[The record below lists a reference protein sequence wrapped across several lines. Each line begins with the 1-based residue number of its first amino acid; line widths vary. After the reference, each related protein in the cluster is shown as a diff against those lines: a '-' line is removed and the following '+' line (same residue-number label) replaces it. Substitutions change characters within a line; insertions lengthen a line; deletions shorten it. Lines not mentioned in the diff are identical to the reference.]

1 MAPRAGTIFFIS
13 GTPPMWPAQSMLVR
27 LAVFVVVLG
36 GVCVGMSRAQ
46 SSGPVRVT
54 AEADPTDVRVGEPVQ
69 LTVRVDG
76 APATVVQTPDPPSTT
91 NLEPRQRTPRTKQ
104 IRASRGGRLRQSV
117 VFSWR
122 LRPRQQGAARIRP
135 LTVVVQGETY
145 STDPI
150 RVRVSPRTGK
160 PDAPTLTR
168 PDGASGDKSLNARD
182 LFIRARAT
190 DGQVYQNEQV
200 IVEYSLFYRPGIRLR
215 HSRLAGSWDAPGF
228 WREELNVA
236 ARPTPQR
243 RRARGRAYE
252 TVVLKRVALF
262 PTRPGTLQ
270 VDPLRIETEA
280 QGTMRL
286 RDRGPSLRGR
296 FEPVQLASEGLSLEA
311 QALPSGAPPAFNGAV
326 GQFSMTAGTDTDSTS
341 VGAPVTLTV
350 EVDGTGNLATLAPP
364 SVGSPGDMEV
374 YEPTVET
381 NIERNASRIHGT
393 KTFTYTLV
401 PQSGGRY
408 DLPAVTFSYFDP
420 DAGRYRTRRAQPSTL
435 QVTGEAAPRAV
446 GRTGNGLPVGDV
458 AAPMAAGEAQW
469 VRTDRRPLY
478 RNPWAYLALLALALV
493 VAAGVAYRR
502 WRSGGAPSPDE
513 TAAVEKTPAPNEET
527 NRLQAA
533 RRHLQAGDDAA
544 FYDAVA
550 RALRAFLA
558 ERLGRDGPNDV
569 PRTVLDRDLP
579 RHDVPPDLQDA
590 LYDVLDRCDEAQY
603 APRAGSSAP
612 EDVLANAHAV
622 LRRLDTA
629 LPRSAT
635 TPPRP

>member
-1 MAPRAGTIFFIS
+1 
-13 GTPPMWPAQSMLVR
+13 MWTAQSMLVR
-27 LAVFVVVLG
+27 VAVSVVVLG
-36 GVCVGMSRAQ
+36 GVCAGMSRAQ
-46 SSGPVRVT
+46 SSGTVRVT
-54 AEADPTDVRVGEPVQ
+54 AEADPTEVRVGETVQ

-76 APATVVQTPDPPSTT
+76 VSATVVRTPDPPSTT
-91 NLEPRQRTPRTKQ
+91 NLEPQQRMPRTQQ
-104 IRASRGGRLRQSV
+104 IRASSGGRLRQGV

-122 LRPRQQGAARIRP
+122 FRPRQQGAALIQP
-135 LTVVVQGETY
+135 LTVVVQGEEYT
-145 STDPI
+145 TAPI
-150 RVRVSPRTGK
+150 RVRVSPRTAR
-160 PDAPTLTR
+160 PDFPTLTG
-168 PDGASGDKSLNARD
+168 PDGTSRDKSLDARD

-190 DGQVYQNEQV
+190 DDQVYQNEQV
-200 IVEYSLFYRPGIRLR
+200 VVEYSLFYRPGIRLR

-243 RRARGRAYE
+243 RRANGQAYE

-262 PTRPGTLQ
+262 PTRPGPLQ

-286 RDRGPSLRGR
+286 REDGPSLRGR

-311 QALPSGAPPAFNGAV
+311 RALPPGAPPAFDGAV
-326 GQFSMTAGTDTDSTS
+326 GQFSMTVGADADSTS
-341 VGAPVTLTV
+341 VGDPVTLTV
-350 EVDGTGNLATLAPP
+350 EVEGTGNLATLSPP
-364 SVGSPGDMEV
+364 SVESPADMEV
-374 YEPTVET
+374 YEPTVEAD
-381 NIERNASRIHGT
+381 IERNESRIRGT
-393 KTFTYTLV
+393 KTFAYTLV

-420 DAGRYRTRRAQPSTL
+420 DAGRYVTRRATPPTL
-435 QVTGEAAPRAV
+435 QVSGEAAPRAV
-446 GRTGNGLPVGDV
+446 GRTGDGLPVGDV

-478 RNPWAYLALLALALV
+478 RNPWTYLALLVPALIV
-493 VAAGVAYRR
+493 GAGVASRR
-502 WRSGGAPSPDE
+502 WRSGSVPSPDE
-513 TAAVEKTPAPNEET
+513 TAAVEEAPVLDEET

-533 RRHLQAGDDAA
+533 RRHLRAGDDAA

-550 RALRAFLA
+550 HALRAVLA

-569 PRTVLDRDLP
+569 PRTVLDRQLP
-579 RHDVPPDLQDA
+579 RHDVSPDLRDA
-590 LYDVLDRCDEAQY
+590 LYDVLDRCEEAQY
-603 APRAGSSAP
+603 APRAGSAAP

-629 LPRSAT
+629 LPRSESTAS
-635 TPPRP
+635 RP

>member
-1 MAPRAGTIFFIS
+1 
-13 GTPPMWPAQSMLVR
+13 MLVR
-27 LAVFVVVLG
+27 IAVFVVVLG
-36 GVCVGMSRAQ
+36 VSCAGTGRAQ
-46 SSGPVRVT
+46 SRGTVRVT
-54 AEADPTDVRVGEPVQ
+54 AAATPTDVRVGETVQ

-76 APATVVQTPDPPSTT
+76 VPATVVQTPDPPSTT
-91 NLEPRQRTPRTKQ
+91 NLEPQQRTPRMKQ
-104 IRASRGGRLRQSV
+104 IRASRGGRLRQGV

-122 LRPRQQGAARIRP
+122 LRPRQQGAALIQP
-135 LTVVVQGETY
+135 LTVVVQGEAYT
-145 STDPI
+145 TAPI
-150 RVRVSPRTGK
+150 RVRVSPQAGR

-168 PDGASGDKSLNARD
+168 PEATSRDLSLNARD

-190 DGQVYQNEQV
+190 DDRVYQNEQV
-200 IVEYSLFYRPGIRLR
+200 VVEYSLFYRPGIRLR

-243 RRARGRAYE
+243 RRANGQAYE

-286 RDRGPSLRGR
+286 REDGPSLRGR
-296 FEPVQLASEGLSLEA
+296 FEPVQLASEGLSLDA
-311 QALPSGAPPAFNGAV
+311 QSLPAGAPPAFDGAV
-326 GQFSMTAGTDTDSTS
+326 GRFSMTAGTDVDSTS
-341 VGAPVTLTV
+341 VGDPVTLTV
-350 EVDGTGNLATLAPP
+350 EVDGTGNLATLSPP
-364 SVGSPGDMEV
+364 SVEPPADLEV

-381 NIERNASRIHGT
+381 DIERNESRIRGT
-393 KTFTYTLV
+393 KTFSYTLV

-420 DAGRYRTRRAQPSTL
+420 DAGRYETRRATPPTL
-435 QVTGEAAPRAV
+435 QVSGNDAPRAV

-458 AAPMAAGEAQW
+458 AAPMPAGEAQW

-478 RNPWAYLALLALALV
+478 RNPWAYLVLLVPALV
-493 VAAGVAYRR
+493 VGAGVAYRR
-502 WRSGGAPSPDE
+502 WRSGAAPSPDG
-513 TAAVEKTPAPNEET
+513 TAAVDEPPALGEET

-533 RRHLQAGDDAA
+533 RRHLRAGDDAA
-544 FYDAVA
+544 FYDAA
-550 RALRAFLA
+550 AHALRAFLA

-569 PRTVLDRDLP
+569 SRTVLDRDLP
-579 RHDVPPDLQDA
+579 RHDVPPGLRDA

-603 APRAGSSAP
+603 APRAGSTAP

-629 LPRSAT
+629 LPRSESTAS
-635 TPPRP
+635 RL

>member
-1 MAPRAGTIFFIS
+1 M
-13 GTPPMWPAQSMLVR
+13 
-27 LAVFVVVLG
+27 VVLG

-46 SSGPVRVT
+46 SSGTVQVT
-54 AEADPTDVRVGEPVQ
+54 AEATPTDVRVGETVR

-76 APATVVQTPDPPSTT
+76 VPATVVQTPDPPSTT
-91 NLEPRQRTPRTKQ
+91 NLTPQQRTPRTKQ
-104 IRASRGGRLRQSV
+104 IRASRGGRLRQGV

-122 LRPRQQGAARIRP
+122 LRPRQQGAARIQP

-145 STDPI
+145 KTAPV
-150 RVRVSPRTGK
+150 RVRVSPRTGE
-160 PDAPTLTR
+160 PDASTLTR
-168 PDGASGDKSLNARD
+168 PDGASGEESLNARD

-190 DGQVYQNEQV
+190 DDQAYQNEQV

-243 RRARGRAYE
+243 RRAHGRAYE
-252 TVVLKRVALF
+252 TVVLKRAALF

-270 VDPLRIETEA
+270 VDPLRVETEA

-286 RDRGPSLRGR
+286 RDRGPSVRGR
-296 FEPVQLASEGLSLEA
+296 FEPVQLASEGLSLDA
-311 QALPSGAPPAFNGAV
+311 QALPSGAPPSFDGAV
-326 GQFSMTAGTDTDSTS
+326 GQFSVTADATPDSTS
-341 VGAPVTLTV
+341 VGEPVTLTV
-350 EVDGTGNLATLAPP
+350 EVEGTGNLATLAPP
-364 SVGSPGDMEV
+364 SVEAPPDVEV
-374 YEPTVET
+374 YEPAVET
-381 NIERNASRIHGT
+381 NIERNESRIRGT
-393 KTFTYTLV
+393 KTFAYTLV

-408 DLPAVTFSYFDP
+408 DLPAVSFSYFDP
-420 DAGRYRTRRAQPSTL
+420 DARRYKTRRAQPPTL
-435 QVTGEAAPRAV
+435 QVVGEEAPRVV

-458 AAPMAAGEAQW
+458 AAPMAAEEAQW

-478 RNPWAYLALLALALV
+478 RNPWAYLALLVPALV
-493 VAAGVAYRR
+493 VGAGVAYRN
-502 WRSGGAPSPDE
+502 WRSGAAPSPDE
-513 TAAVEKTPAPNEET
+513 TATVEKTPVLNEET
-527 NRLQAA
+527 NRLQTA
-533 RRHLQAGDDAA
+533 RRHLRAGDDAA

-579 RHDVPPDLQDA
+579 RHDVPPDLQGA

-603 APRAGSSAP
+603 APRAGSTSP

-622 LRRLDTA
+622 LRRLDTT

>member
-1 MAPRAGTIFFIS
+1 
-13 GTPPMWPAQSMLVR
+13 MWTAQSRLVR
-27 LAVFVVVLG
+27 IAMFVFVLG
-36 GVCVGMSRAQ
+36 GACVGGGRAQ

-54 AEADPTDVRVGEPVQ
+54 AEATPTDVRVGETVQ

-76 APATVVQTPDPPSTT
+76 VPATVVQTPDPPSTT
-91 NLEPRQRTPRTKQ
+91 NLTPQQRTPRTQQ
-104 IRASRGGRLRQSV
+104 IRASRGGRLRQSI

-122 LRPRQQGAARIRP
+122 FRPQQQGGALIQP
-135 LTVVVQGETY
+135 LTVVVQGKAYRTA
-145 STDPI
+145 SI
-150 RVRVSPRTGK
+150 RIRVSPRTGE

-190 DGQVYQNEQV
+190 DDQVYQNEQV

-243 RRARGRAYE
+243 RRANGQAYE

-262 PTRPGTLQ
+262 PTRPGPLQ

-280 QGTMRL
+280 QGTMRT
-286 RDRGPSLRGR
+286 REGGPSLRGR
-296 FEPVQLASEGLSLEA
+296 FEPVQLASEGLSLDA
-311 QALPSGAPPAFNGAV
+311 RALPSGAPPAFDGAV
-326 GQFSMTAGTDTDSTS
+326 GQFSMTAGTDADSTS
-341 VGAPVTLTV
+341 VGEPVTLTV
-350 EVDGTGNLATLAPP
+350 EVDGTGNLATLSPP
-364 SVGSPGDMEV
+364 SVESPADMEV

-381 NIERNASRIHGT
+381 NIERNESRVHGT

-408 DLPAVTFSYFDP
+408 DLPAVAFSYFDP
-420 DAGRYRTRRAQPSTL
+420 DARRYETRRAEPPTL
-435 QVTGEAAPRAV
+435 QVSGEAAPRAV

-458 AAPMAAGEAQW
+458 AAPMTAGEAQW

-478 RNPWAYLALLALALV
+478 RNPWAYLALLAPALV
-493 VAAGVAYRR
+493 AGAGVAYRR
-502 WRSGGAPSPDE
+502 WRSGASPSPDE
-513 TAAVEKTPAPNEET
+513 TAVVDEPPVLNEET

-533 RRHLQAGDDAA
+533 RRHLRAGNDAA
-544 FYDAVA
+544 FYDAA
-550 RALRAFLA
+550 AHALRAFLA

-579 RHDVPPDLQDA
+579 GHDVPPDLRDA
-590 LYDVLDRCDEAQY
+590 LYDVLGRCDEAQY
-603 APRAGSSAP
+603 APRAGSTAP

-622 LRRLDTA
+622 LRRLDRA
-629 LPRSAT
+629 LPRSAS